1 MSEKG
6 PQFDGVYNLKDD
18 LPNEKPHELCSDNCL
33 YYKLEEPDEL
43 FCFQQVELS
52 EGANIACEVE
62 NTNTAST
69 IQTTSN
75 NLQIQVQQLNNTI
88 TEKKSLKAKLIEN
101 KEIAKNASK
110 AVDEI
115 NQSLQTLQKHKRQ
128 TGNTI
133 NFLTYLLQSLTHLK
147 CQARINFCMSTEV

>member
-18 LPNEKPHELCSDNCL
+18 FPNEKPHELCADNCL
-33 YYKLEEPDEL
+33 YNKSEEPNEL
-43 FCFQQVELS
+43 YCFQQVEFS
-52 EGANIACEVE
+52 EGANIACEAE

-75 NLQIQVQQLNNTI
+75 TLNHQVEQLNNTI

-101 KEIAKNASK
+101 KEIARNASK
-110 AVDEI
+110 AVYEI
-115 NQSLQTLQKHKRQ
+115 NQSLQTLRRHKRQ
-128 TGNTI
+128 LGENPCK
-133 NFLTYLLQSLTHLK
+133 NNLYEVLTTSDHVSLT
-147 CQARINFCMSTEV
+147 FPESF